1 MAIYTNAQWEKDGDF
16 KAEVFQE
23 IEESIY
29 YYFFECLPPHY
40 LNNKTDDIAKYHGC
54 FCCGE
59 PNRHID
65 GLPVYHCFGKYQ
77 GKCYYLGLR
86 N

>member
-1 MAIYTNAQWEKDGDF
+1 MIYTNEQWEKDGSF
-16 KAEVFQE
+16 NAEVFQE

-29 YYFFECLPPHY
+29 WYFLECLPPHY
-40 LNNKTDDIAKYHGC
+40 LNNVTEDIAKYHGK

-59 PNRHID
+59 PNSHFD
-65 GLPVYHCFGKYQ
+65 GLPVYLCFGRLNGKY
-77 GKCYYLGLR
+77 YYLGLR

>member
-1 MAIYTNAQWEKDGDF
+1 MIYTNEQWGKDGDF
-16 KAEVFQE
+16 KAEPFQE

-29 YYFFECLPPHY
+29 YYFLEVLPPHN
-40 LNNKTDDIAKYHGC
+40 LNNKTDDIAKYHSC
-54 FCCGE
+54 FCLGE

-77 GKCYYLGLR
+77 GKYYYLGLR